1 MDKVKEL
8 KELEAKLK
16 KIKVDVYD
24 AENDLG
30 ASRKDKIA
38 LIKEIS
44 TLTGN
49 KEALTK
55 EVAGLREK
63 IKGAD
68 NQIAQD
74 KLVNSKEA
82 TRLKRL
88 DDELKV
94 GGENNTNQAFS
105 NKRIKEQLDKDRDA
119 LKSKEA
125 AFAYKEKDYKV
136 RLDELDKN
144 ILAFEVEKKAFNYK
158 QQEEKLKLEKDKEDT
173 LQNLEKSKQLK
184 SDYENRLKVLD
195 EAIKKSE
202 EEEKEYRRLQSVID
216 SRNLLIDDQA
226 KVNDRQA
233 EILARNLRGVEREK
247 LAMQTEKDQMEIKRL
262 RVEKLIKEKGIKKEL
277 EDLQKELD
285 AK

>member
-125 AFAYKEKDYKV
+125 AFAYKEKDYKI

-144 ILAFEVEKKAFNYK
+144 ILAFEAEKKAFNYK